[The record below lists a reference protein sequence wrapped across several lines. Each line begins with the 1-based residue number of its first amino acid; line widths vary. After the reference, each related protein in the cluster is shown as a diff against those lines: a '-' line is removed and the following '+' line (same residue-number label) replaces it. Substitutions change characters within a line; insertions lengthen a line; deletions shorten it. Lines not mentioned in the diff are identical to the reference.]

1 MSFRRTIILGVVGDS
16 ATGKTT
22 LSEGVARILGP
33 ERVTVICTDDYHRY
47 NREQRLTLGINAL
60 EPAGNYIDI
69 IEQHLELLH
78 RGQAIL
84 KPIYNHSTGNFDPP
98 EYVEPREFIIVE
110 GLLGYSTKA
119 MRRDY
124 DVKVYLAP
132 EEELRIRWKFKRD
145 TVKRGYGVEQVRDEL
160 ERRVPYSR
168 DFIRPQQA
176 HADIVVT
183 FYRPPDHLE
192 ESGAHLNTRLILRP
206 TLPHPDLSEVI
217 RSGEGN
223 HEQFLSSTISRQNDW
238 LTETLEISGRITPE
252 KAAQLEEPIW
262 RRLLS
267 RLSDIQ
273 HLPADK
279 LGAFMDG
286 AVASQSH
293 PLALTQLLIAYH
305 MLLVGEELKREV

>member
-1 MSFRRTIILGVVGDS
+1 MPFQRTIILGVVGDS

-33 ERVTVICTDDYHRY
+33 ERVTVICIDDYHRY
-47 NREQRLTLGINAL
+47 NRVQRLRLGINAL
-60 EPAGNYIDI
+60 DPACNYIDI
-69 IEQHLELLH
+69 IEQHLDLLH
-78 RGQAIL
+78 RGHAIL
-84 KPIYNHSTGNFDPP
+84 KPVYNHSTGDFDPP
-98 EYVEPREFIIVE
+98 KYVEPREFIIVE
-110 GLLGYSTKA
+110 GLLGYYTKA
-119 MRRDY
+119 MRHHY
-124 DVKVYLAP
+124 DVKVHLAP

-145 TVKRGYGVEQVRDEL
+145 TVKRGYTIDQVREEL

-168 DFIRPQQA
+168 DFISPQQG
-176 HADIVVT
+176 HADVVVT

-217 RSGEGN
+217 KSGEGN
-223 HEQFLSSTISRQNDW
+223 HEQVLSSTISRQNDW
-238 LTETLEISGRITPE
+238 LTETLEISGRITHE

-267 RLSDIQ
+267 RLPDLQ
-273 HLPADK
+273 RLPADK
-279 LGAFMDG
+279 LGTFMDG

-293 PLALTQLLIAYH
+293 PLALTQILIAYH
-305 MLLVGEELKREV
+305 MLLAGEELKRGT